1 MIHSSYSD
9 HFNMQ
14 MKMEDMAA
22 DNVDEHSSIKND
34 LSFFKA
40 QLATIDSSVFSTGS
54 KDLQDSDSTD
64 DDQVK
69 PSSRKQDGGDKF
81 NTESSNRQMDLEEE
95 HEEPYSKLK
104 EKHKHKKSKMSKQR
118 KLKTDARLINV
129 ITPRQEQLQQKL
141 RARIEELQGKRGL
154 SVDEQKE
161 KKKLKRK
168 ESLLKTKLRKKFEKQ
183 NKNKGN
189 LAVKKEEVV
198 NGVVGSPNSKPVK
211 PVYNKEGKLVFSKFD
226 FTEAGGKD
234 RGKSD
239 LIGKDYKR
247 LLEKIEKRQERV
259 EKVKENDAEKGKEME
274 TKMAWEAAL
283 HRAQGQK
290 VKDDPVLVRKA
301 MKMKE
306 KMKKSKQTKW
316 SQREEQVKK
325 RMDAK
330 NDKRT
335 QNIQE
340 RKQQKKDKKLK
351 RAKKKGRV
359 VAGF

>member
-1 MIHSSYSD
+1 
-9 HFNMQ
+9 MQ
-14 MKMEDMAA
+14 MKMEAMAS
-22 DNVDEHSSIKND
+22 DTHDEHSSIKMD

-40 QLATIDSSVFSTGS
+40 QLATIDRSVFST
-54 KDLQDSDSTD
+54 DS
-64 DDQVK
+64 
-69 PSSRKQDGGDKF
+69 
-81 NTESSNRQMDLEEE
+81 MDLEESDSSDE
-95 HEEPYSKLK
+95 YQMTQTSKKQERNQKFKKLSSQKQQEPEQENEEPGSKLK
-104 EKHKHKKSKMSKQR
+104 EKQKHKNSKMSKQR
-118 KLKTDARLINV
+118 KIKTDARLVNV
-129 ITPRQEQLQQKL
+129 ITPRQEELQQKL

-168 ESLLKTKLRKKFEKQ
+168 ESLLKNKLRKKFEKQ

-189 LAVKKEEVV
+189 LAVKQEEVV
-198 NGVVGSPNSKPVK
+198 NGVVGSPKSKPAK

-226 FTEAGGKD
+226 FTEAAGKD
-234 RGKSD
+234 RGKSN
-239 LIGKDYKR
+239 LLGKDYKR

-259 EKVKENDAEKGKEME
+259 DKVKEKDAEKGKDME
-274 TKMAWEAAL
+274 TKMAWESAMY
-283 HRAQGQK
+283 RTQGQK
-290 VKDDPVLVRKA
+290 VKDDPALVKKS
-301 MKMKE
+301 MKRKE
-306 KMKKSKQTKW
+306 KMKKQKQKQW

-330 NDKRT
+330 IEKRT

-351 RAKKKGRV
+351 RAKKKGRL